1 MPWHCRTHLQPGMVN
16 GRKSILKLKKR
27 WWKLPFCLYSIVVA
41 KGLGNC
47 DSYMYARVDF
57 IHWGATAKNTR
68 LIFRFSL
75 FCFCYCV
82 LKIAILLTGGRQTP
96 DGGSLQEAVRP
107 INNLNVTS
115 YVVPVGTQTDVPVAR
130 SDDVMPVTS
139 FDDLPKNAQRI
150 ARSIAT
156 PRGTVHK
163 TWVE

>member
-1 MPWHCRTHLQPGMVN
+1 M
-16 GRKSILKLKKR
+16 
-27 WWKLPFCLYSIVVA
+27 
-41 KGLGNC
+41 
-47 DSYMYARVDF
+47 
-57 IHWGATAKNTR
+57 
-68 LIFRFSL
+68 
-75 FCFCYCV
+75 FCFCYCA

-96 DGGSLQEAVRP
+96 DGGSLQEAIRP

-156 PRGTVHK
+156 SRGTLYK
-163 TWVE
+163 TCAE

>member
-1 MPWHCRTHLQPGMVN
+1 MIATCMPELISYIEGQL
-16 GRKSILKLKKR
+16 RKL
-27 WWKLPFCLYSIVVA
+27 
-41 KGLGNC
+41 
-47 DSYMYARVDF
+47 
-57 IHWGATAKNTR
+57 NTP

-130 SDDVMPVTS
+130 SDDVMPVIS

-156 PRGTVHK
+156 SRGTLYK
-163 TWVE
+163 TCAE